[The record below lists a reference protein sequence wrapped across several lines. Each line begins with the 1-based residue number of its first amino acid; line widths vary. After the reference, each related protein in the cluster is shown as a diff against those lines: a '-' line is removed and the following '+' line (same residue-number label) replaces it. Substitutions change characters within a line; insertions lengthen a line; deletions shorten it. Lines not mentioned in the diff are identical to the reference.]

1 MKKATNK
8 HRPGKGVAA
17 PARHVITPI
26 PAPASLKVN
35 FYYDGR
41 TYYWQALRSGRA
53 IAESVEGYARRDK
66 MKRTFLRF
74 VESLAKGQWQL
85 DEGTRQK

>member
-17 PARHVITPI
+17 PARHVITP
-26 PAPASLKVN
+26 ASLKVV
-35 FYYDGR
+35 FYYFGDAYR
-41 TYYWQALRSGRA
+41 WKALRSGK
-53 IAESVEGYARRDK
+53 IVAESGTGHARRDK
-66 MKRTFLRF
+66 MKRTFLRL

-85 DEGTRQK
+85 DEGTRP

>member
-17 PARHVITPI
+17 PGRHVITP
-26 PAPASLKVN
+26 ASLKVV
-35 FYYDGR
+35 FYYIDGAYHWR
-41 TYYWQALRSGRA
+41 AVRSGS
-53 IAESVEGYARRDK
+53 IVAESGMGHARRDK
-66 MKRTFLRF
+66 MKRTFLRL

-85 DEGTRQK
+85 DEGTRPGKVKA